1 MSLAVLRAIRATWSW
16 VFSIVADASMPRISY
31 VTDVARAI
39 RRQLRDLGR
48 RFTPEV
54 IQGTHQLYVAPHR
67 ERGYL
72 APSVERDLAYGTDPR
87 HRLDVH
93 HAGLG
98 AVVERPVLLFVHGG
112 GFTSGDKRVGDLPF
126 QDHLGGPCGTAWSG

>member
-1 MSLAVLRAIRATWSW
+1 
-16 VFSIVADASMPRISY
+16 
-31 VTDVARAI
+31 VTDVAGAI

-98 AVVERPVLLFVHGG
+98 AVIGRPVLLFVHGAASPLATRG
-112 GFTSGDKRVGDLPF
+112 LETCRSKIISV
-126 QDHLGGPCGTAWSG
+126 GGPFGTAWSG